1 MISPNSLKT
10 VKSPWLSAAKPPP
23 LEINMRTIF
32 KALAFAGLAI
42 PGLAS
47 AAGVIT
53 MHKDPN
59 CGCCSAWADRMRDA
73 GFEVITRPNH
83 DMQGVKRAHGV
94 PGQLASCHTSTVDGY
109 VIEGHVPAVDVQRLL
124 QQRPAV
130 AGIAVPGMPL
140 GSPGMEAGGQ
150 TQPFQVVGFAA
161 DGRVGV
167 FAQH

>member
-1 MISPNSLKT
+1 
-10 VKSPWLSAAKPPP
+10 
-23 LEINMRTIF
+23 MRTLI
-32 KALAFAGLAI
+32 KALTFAALAL

-73 GFEVITRPNH
+73 GFEVITKTNR
-83 DMQGVKRAHGV
+83 DMQSVKRAHGV
-94 PGQLASCHTSTVDGY
+94 PGQLASCHTATVDGY
-109 VIEGHVPAVDVQRLL
+109 VLEGHVPAADVQRLL
-124 QQRPAV
+124 NERPAV

-150 TQPFQVVGFAA
+150 KQPFQVVAFAA
-161 DGRVGV
+161 DGRMGV